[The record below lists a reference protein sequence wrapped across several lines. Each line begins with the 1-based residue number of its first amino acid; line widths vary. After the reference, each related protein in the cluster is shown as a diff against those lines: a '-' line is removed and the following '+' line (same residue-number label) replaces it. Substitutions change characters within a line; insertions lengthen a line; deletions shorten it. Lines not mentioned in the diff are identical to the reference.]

1 LIERLQQER
10 PIEKM
15 LLLHRFARGPE
26 TAVWEV
32 MTRVWDG
39 SSAIL
44 TRLGKSSPLS
54 TRNQREAT
62 LIQEFP
68 AQSF

>member
-15 LLLHRFARGPE
+15 LLLQRFARGPE

-39 SSAIL
+39 SSAN
-44 TRLGKSSPLS
+44 KK
-54 TRNQREAT
+54 
-62 LIQEFP
+62 
-68 AQSF
+68 